1 MSASTTESLVR
12 EFRAGS
18 RLACARLISLVED
31 SGPEAY
37 DILHELYP
45 QTGRAYWVGITGPPG
60 AGKSTLVEKLALE
73 LRRRDKTVGIVAVDP
88 TSPFSGGALLGDRVR
103 MSALFTDPGVFIRSM
118 ATRGGQG
125 GLALRTR
132 EACEVLDAFG
142 QDFILIETVG
152 VGQVELDVA
161 GTADTTVVV
170 LVPESGD
177 AIQTMKAGL
186 MEVGSLFC
194 VNKSDREGA
203 DRLLMELEMMLEL
216 RPRGDGWSPPVQK
229 TVGTSGKG
237 VAELLDSVERH
248 RRHQEELGLRRAR
261 RAERTAATVRA
272 IVEERLKAAV
282 WGSADVRDLLASG
295 VERAL
300 GGESTPYAA
309 AEEILEICRPGTQGE
324 CRRQNAE
331 L

>member
-1 MSASTTESLVR
+1 MSASTTEALIR

-31 SGPEAY
+31 GGPESH
-37 DILHELYP
+37 DVLHALYP
-45 QTGRAYWVGITGPPG
+45 LTGRGYWVGITGPPG
-60 AGKSTLVEKLALE
+60 AGKSTLVEKLALV
-73 LRRRDKTVGIVAVDP
+73 LRRRGRTVGVVAVDP

-103 MSALFTDPGVFIRSM
+103 MSSLFTDPGVFIRSM
-118 ATRGGQG
+118 ATRGGLG

-142 QDFILIETVG
+142 LDFILIETVG

-186 MEVGSLFC
+186 MEIGAVFC

-203 DRLLMELEMMLEL
+203 DRLAMELEMMLEL
-216 RPRGDGWSPPVQK
+216 RPRADGWFPPVQK
-229 TVGTSGKG
+229 TVATAERG
-237 VAELLDSVERH
+237 VAELLDAVERH
-248 RRHQEELGLRRAR
+248 RRHQEEQGLRRAR
-261 RAERTAATVRA
+261 RADRVAATVRS
-272 IVEERLKAAV
+272 IVEERLRLSV
-282 WGSADVRDLLASG
+282 WGRADVQALLRDG

-300 GGESTPYAA
+300 SGESTPYAA
-309 AEEILEICRPGTQGE
+309 ADQILELSRLRE
-324 CRRQNAE
+324 
-331 L
+331 